1 MNVLVTGSE
10 GFIGKHLCRY
20 LLENGWS
27 VEKFDIVFKE
37 DILSLTDLLKTM
49 QKSHLDSVIHLAA
62 NANVRWSNSHILE
75 DLKINTIG
83 TSNVLEAMVKMD
95 VKKLI
100 FASTAQ
106 VYGLGHG
113 KAIDERCPP
122 KPDSAYAVSKLAA
135 EYYCEL
141 YAKRQ
146 GIKVAILRFFN
157 VYGTG
162 QHLGYVIPDFFDMA
176 VKGNINVMGNPKDGR
191 DFINVED
198 LVKAIKF
205 VSELAFQGVRKY
217 NVCTG
222 ECTTMR
228 ELARKIACM
237 LNAKV
242 ILQNGVNS
250 QPRVLFGKHDRL
262 TRDAGWKPKISLD
275 EGLAAICE
283 DKKMNNLVAY

>member
-1 MNVLVTGSE
+1 MTGSE

-20 LLENGWS
+20 LLESGWS
-27 VEKFDIVFKE
+27 VEKFDIIFKK

-49 QKSHLDSVIHLAA
+49 QKSHSDSVIHLAA

-83 TSNVLEAMVKMD
+83 TLNILEAMVKTD
-95 VKKLI
+95 VKKLV

-106 VYGLGHG
+106 VYGLGNR
-113 KAIDERCPP
+113 KAIDERCFP
-122 KPDSAYAVSKLAA
+122 KPDSAYAISKLTS

-146 GIKVAILRFFN
+146 GINVAILRFFN
-157 VYGTG
+157 VYGIG

-176 VKGNINVMGNPKDGR
+176 IKGNINVKGNPKDGR
-191 DFINVED
+191 DFINAED
-198 LVKAIKF
+198 LVKAIKL
-205 VSELAFQGVRKY
+205 VSELAFEGVRKY

-222 ECTTMR
+222 ECTKMQ

-242 ILQNGVNS
+242 ILQDDVDS
-250 QPRVLFGKHDRL
+250 QPRALFGKHNRL
-262 TRDAGWKPKISLD
+262 TRDTGWEPKISLD
-275 EGLAAICE
+275 EGLAAIYE
-283 DKKMNNLVAY
+283 DIKKNNLVV